1 LERRFICPGRETQ
14 ADENSRE
21 LAGLAPGKYV
31 LNIESYGAV
40 SEKHS
45 TVVNVIADMEFDV
58 DAASPAPSIRGVVH

>member
-1 LERRFICPGRETQ
+1 
-14 ADENSRE
+14 
-21 LAGLAPGKYV
+21 V